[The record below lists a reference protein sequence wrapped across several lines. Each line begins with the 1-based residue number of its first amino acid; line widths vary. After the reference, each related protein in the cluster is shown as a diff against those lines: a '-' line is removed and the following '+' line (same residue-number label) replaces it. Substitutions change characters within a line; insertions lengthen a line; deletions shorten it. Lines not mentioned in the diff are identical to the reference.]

1 MDKNIGNQP
10 AASQPEAESA
20 PGPVPGQE
28 EAIDQAALAALFERH
43 GLPEPQRVEPMSG
56 GEVNGMLLVDG
67 EMVVRFNRR
76 DPELPKLEK
85 EAHIYRRLQRATD
98 VPCPDVLALDP
109 TRDQLPYDV
118 LILRRVTGMDGA
130 RVWQNLDEAARE
142 HLSEEVGRICG
153 AIHGLQWLGYG
164 DYNVETGTFGEFA
177 RWTDMLLAR
186 LQAVAEQALATG
198 ALPQPIIDGII
209 TELND
214 GDSVLETASP
224 PVLVHGDLHPGNL
237 VLDQSSGAWHI
248 ATIVDWEWS
257 LATDAAWEFAD
268 LAARPPSEGLLL
280 DAFLYGYRE
289 RHPVQGDLRSRIH
302 LYRLLLHLERAERA
316 HRRHP
321 DAPEHRLAEERALRR
336 LLRRGRGVG
345 D

>member
-1 MDKNIGNQP
+1 MDESIDSQP
-10 AASQPEAESA
+10 AAARPDNEAQSDLAETPSQ
-20 PGPVPGQE
+20 VV
-28 EAIDQAALAALFERH
+28 AIDPGRLAALFAQH
-43 GLPEPQRVEPMSG
+43 GLPEPKAVEPMSG

-67 EMVVRFNRR
+67 ELVVRYNRR

-98 VPCPDVLALDP
+98 VPCPEVLALDT
-109 TRDQLPYDV
+109 TRDQVPYDV
-118 LILRRVTGMDGA
+118 LILRRVAGTDGA
-130 RVWQNLDEAARE
+130 QVWQSLDEPARE
-142 HLSEEVGRICG
+142 HLSEEAGRICG

-186 LQAVAEQALATG
+186 LQEVAEQALASG
-198 ALPQPIIDGII
+198 ALPQPIIDGVI

-237 VLDQSSGAWHI
+237 VLDQSSGAWHVS
-248 ATIVDWEWS
+248 AIVDWEWS
-257 LATDAAWEFAD
+257 LAADAAWEFAD
-268 LAARPPSEGLLL
+268 LAARPPHAGLML

-316 HRRHP
+316 HRQHP
-321 DAPEHRLAEERALRR
+321 DAPERRLAEERALRR
-336 LLRRGRGVG
+336 LLRTQ
-345 D
+345 